1 MTRAIASIVLLAAF
15 TAASTVDAVVV
26 SVGIPWI
33 NSAAAGE
40 ASASAYMDLV
50 SDVDLRLVG
59 ASSPWAEEIEIRAVG
74 LKDGLPVERTLR
86 TLDVPANVKVRLAP
100 GGNYLALRTIK
111 RAFGNGD
118 YVPITLRFEDAK
130 RTPHT
135 VDVNLQARGV
145 MLPKASVPSSQ

>member
-1 MTRAIASIVLLAAF
+1 MRRAVVLIALAAACV
-15 TAASTVDAVVV
+15 AASRAGAVVV
-26 SVGIPWI
+26 SVSNPWI

-50 SDVDLRLVG
+50 SDVDLKLVG
-59 ASSPWAEEIEIRAVG
+59 ASSPWADKIEIRAVE
-74 LKDGLPVERTLR
+74 LKDGLPVERTLH
-86 TLDVPANVKVRLAP
+86 TLDVPVNVKVRLAP

-111 RAFGNGD
+111 HAFGNGD

-135 VDVNLQARGV
+135 VDVNLQARGIT
-145 MLPKASVPSSQ
+145 LPKRSAPSSQ